1 MLCICIYI
9 YIIVY
14 HCIVMP
20 GPHFKLRHA
29 PFSVQFALLSA
40 IVCASRCKEIN
51 FAESPRE

>member
-1 MLCICIYI
+1 MYMYI